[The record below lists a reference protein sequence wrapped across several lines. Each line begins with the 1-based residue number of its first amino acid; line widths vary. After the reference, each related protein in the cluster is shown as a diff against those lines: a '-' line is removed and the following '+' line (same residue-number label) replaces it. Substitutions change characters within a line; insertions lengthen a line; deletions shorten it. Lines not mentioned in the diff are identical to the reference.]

1 MRALARFAAWR
12 RAWRP
17 LLPIFLAEVALL
29 IGFGAML
36 PVLPLYITAH
46 DIDPM
51 TLGLI
56 TAAWPAA
63 RLIGEPAFGWLADRQ
78 ARKPLMVAGLFL
90 AAACTLA
97 MLWLTSPAAFFGLRF
112 LTGLAGAMYDPAARS
127 YLVDAAPRN
136 RRGEAFA
143 IYSAAQMSGLTV
155 GPALGALGSAMTGGL
170 AVPFV
175 MAGAAAIASGIYL
188 AWALP
193 GVGAIRSTPGSAGAG
208 VATSGAAAAAAL
220 GEVSQAYVERT
231 ALAGDI
237 DSPGSKP
244 PRRMRNRMLVAT
256 LVMNFGLHA
265 TVGVYSVAWSL
276 FLQDLGATIGLI
288 GLTYTLFALPVLVL
302 GPTAG
307 RWVDRGLLIPL
318 AAIGASGV
326 VVAMVAYGFASDP
339 AIPAVF
345 ILVEGVGNALLGPA
359 LFAALA
365 TASPKARASTAQGL
379 FGAAGTT
386 AFIIASTA
394 TGWLYGLAPP
404 LPFLV
409 FACVAAVAFVIGL
422 ATLGGGSRLK
432 GGHCWWRGPSR
443 IDTGPSS

>member
-1 MRALARFAAWR
+1 MRALARFAVWQR
-12 RAWRP
+12 EWRP

-36 PVLPLYITAH
+36 PVLPLYITAQ
-46 DIDPM
+46 DIDPG

-63 RLIGEPAFGWLADRQ
+63 RLIGEPAFGWLADRR
-78 ARKPLMVAGLFL
+78 ARKPLMVGGLFL

-97 MLWLTSPAAFFGLRF
+97 MLWFTSPAAFFGLRF
-112 LTGLAGAMYDPAARS
+112 LTGLAGAMYDPAARA

-188 AWALP
+188 TWALP
-193 GVGAIRSTPGSAGAG
+193 GVAVARYAQARAG
-208 VATSGAAAAAAL
+208 VATSGAITAAAL
-220 GEVSQAYVERT
+220 GEVGQAYVER
-231 ALAGDI
+231 AGLAGDI
-237 DSPGSKP
+237 DSPGPIP
-244 PRRMRNRMLVAT
+244 PRHMRNRMLVGT

-276 FLQDLGATIGLI
+276 FLQDLGATLGLI

-302 GPTAG
+302 GPIAG
-307 RWVDRGLLIPL
+307 RWVDRGWLMPL
-318 AAIGASGV
+318 AAIGASAV
-326 VVAMVAYGFASDP
+326 VVAMVAYGLASDP
-339 AIPAVF
+339 VIPALF
-345 ILVEGVGNALLGPA
+345 ILVEGVGNAVLGPA

-365 TASPKARASTAQGL
+365 TASPRARGSTAQGL

-394 TGWLYGLAPP
+394 TGWLYGLAPR

-422 ATLGGGSRLK
+422 ATLGGGSSVK
-432 GGHCWWRGPSR
+432 GGQPSR
-443 IDTGPSS
+443 RAPSRTDTGPSS